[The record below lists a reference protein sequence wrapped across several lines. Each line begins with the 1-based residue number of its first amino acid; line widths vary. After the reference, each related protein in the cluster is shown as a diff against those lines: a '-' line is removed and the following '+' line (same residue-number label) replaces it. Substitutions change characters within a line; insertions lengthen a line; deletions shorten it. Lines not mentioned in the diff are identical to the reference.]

1 MEFNMVGKVIL
12 RASFVLALIIT
23 AHLIKPFSIKN
34 VSQHLLYSARSF
46 RFALPV
52 QFHDRFDHA
61 NYLAMNLSNSLFEDD
76 EGIQGFPGG
85 ITADFAF
92 GPIGVQP
99 LDEVNKSAIKQKLC
113 PKKSA
118 PPKRGSKP
126 GKRNAADPL
135 ILSNLVAFV
144 HLNEIR
150 MAELSPAR
158 AIEANYA
165 QISPLCLTKPLPAR
179 IKSTGPVRA
188 IEAALTI
195 RKRDCEKRE
204 GDQKTTITWVAD
216 NTGAQSG
223 IWVVEKSGLRK
234 GALQVLGPED
244 QEIESTD
251 EEVKTEIMRAEPVP
265 PHGPAEPKAVSPSSP
280 FTKCSK
286 DWQ

>member
-1 MEFNMVGKVIL
+1 MEFNMAGKVII

-34 VSQHLLYSARSF
+34 VSQHLLYSTRSF
-46 RFALPV
+46 RFALPI
-52 QFHDRFDHA
+52 QLRDRFDHA
-61 NYLAMNLSNSLFEDD
+61 NYLAVNLSNSLFEDD
-76 EGIQGFPGG
+76 EGIRGFPEE

-118 PPKRGSKP
+118 PPKRGARP

-150 MAELSPAR
+150 LAELSRAR

-165 QISPLCLTKPLPAR
+165 QVSPLCLTKPLPAR
-179 IKSTGPVRA
+179 IKSTGPART

-195 RKRDCEKRE
+195 RKKDCEKRDI
-204 GDQKTTITWVAD
+204 DQKTTITWIAAD
-216 NTGAQSG
+216 TGAPSG
-223 IWVVEKSGLRK
+223 IWVVEKSGARK
-234 GALQVLGPED
+234 GALQALEPED
-244 QEIESTD
+244 QEIEATA
-251 EEVKTEIMRAEPVP
+251 EEVRAEIMRAEPVP
-265 PHGPAEPKAVSPSSP
+265 TRAPAEPKAGSPPSP
-280 FTKCSK
+280 FMKCSK
-286 DWQ
+286 DW

>member
-1 MEFNMVGKVIL
+1 MEFNMAGKVIL
-12 RASFVLALIIT
+12 RASLVLALIIT

-52 QFHDRFDHA
+52 QFRDRFDHA
-61 NYLAMNLSNSLFEDD
+61 NYLAVNLSNSLFEDY
-76 EGIQGFPGG
+76 EGIRGFPEG

-92 GPIGVQP
+92 APIGVQP

-113 PKKSA
+113 PKKPA
-118 PPKRGSKP
+118 APKRGARP

-135 ILSNLVAFV
+135 ILSNLMAFV

-150 MAELSPAR
+150 LAELSSAR
-158 AIEANYA
+158 AIKANYA
-165 QISPLCLTKPLPAR
+165 QISPLCPTKPLPAR

-195 RKRDCEKRE
+195 RKRDCEKRDI
-204 GDQKTTITWVAD
+204 DQKTTITWVASD
-216 NTGAQSG
+216 TGAQSG

-234 GALQVLGPED
+234 GAIQVLEPEE
-244 QEIESTD
+244 QEIEAAA
-251 EEVKTEIMRAEPVP
+251 EELKAEIMRAEPVSP
-265 PHGPAEPKAVSPSSP
+265 RGPAEPKAVSPSSP